1 MLTQTT
7 KKLSKKLLPAVAV
20 ACALLTGLPAQA
32 ESSWSAIQKKGVLR
46 CAAAI
51 APVYVM
57 RNPQSG
63 QYSGLFANLCR
74 DFGEQVL
81 KVKVEFIDAT
91 WDNIVAGLQSN
102 KWDMAPALNPTPAR
116 SLVVAFTDP
125 VVESQTALVVHK
137 DNPKFAGAG
146 TAAEDYDKAGVR
158 ITSHAGSVP
167 AMSIAPVFK
176 NATIQLLPGTE
187 ETRLALMSRRAD
199 ALAGDSGE
207 VMPIIVAN
215 PDFKRI
221 LLEPTL
227 AKGYVAFGVSRDM
240 SVNDLATFNIY
251 LRQRKDAGEIE
262 QMFNAALQEVVDAA
276 R

>member
-1 MLTQTT
+1 MLTPH
-7 KKLSKKLLPAVAV
+7 KNKIRKALLGALA
-20 ACALLTGLPAQA
+20 ACALFSQSPALA
-32 ESSWSAIQKKGVLR
+32 EGSWSAIQKKGVLR

-57 RNPQSG
+57 RDPHSG
-63 QYSGLFANLCR
+63 NYSGIFAELCR

-81 KVKVEFIDAT
+81 KVKVQFIDAT

-116 SLVVAFTDP
+116 SLVVAFSDP

-137 DNPKFAGAG
+137 NNPKFTGASNKV
-146 TAAEDYDKAGVR
+146 ADYDKAGVR

-176 NATIQLLPGTE
+176 NASIQLLPGTE

-207 VMPIIVAN
+207 VLPLIGAN
-215 PDFKRI
+215 PEFKRI
-221 LLEPTL
+221 LLEPAL
-227 AKGYVAFGVSRDM
+227 AKGYVAFGLSRDM
-240 SVNDLATFNIY
+240 SANDLATFNIY

-262 QMFNAALQEVVDAA
+262 QMLDAA
-276 R
+276 VKQAIEAAR

>member
-1 MLTQTT
+1 MLTSSIR
-7 KKLSKKLLPAVAV
+7 KILLGALATS
-20 ACALLTGLPAQA
+20 ALLLQTPAQA
-32 ESSWSAIQKKGVLR
+32 EGSWSAVQKKGVLR

-57 RNPQSG
+57 RDPKSG
-63 QYSGLFANLCR
+63 QYNGLFANLCR

-81 KVKVEFIDAT
+81 KVKVEFVDAT

-116 SLVVAFTDP
+116 SLVVAFSDP

-146 TAAEDYDKAGVR
+146 NQVSDYDKKDVR
-158 ITSHAGSVP
+158 LTSHAGSVP

-187 ETRLALMSRRAD
+187 ETRLALLSRRAD

-207 VMPIIVAN
+207 VMPIIGAN
-215 PDFKRI
+215 PEFKRI
-221 LLEPTL
+221 LLEPAI
-227 AKGYVAFGVSRDM
+227 AKGYVAFGFSREM
-240 SVNDLATFNIY
+240 SSHDLAVFNIY
-251 LRQRKDAGEIE
+251 LRQRKDAGDIDR
-262 QMFNAALQEVVDAA
+262 MFDEALKEVVAA
-276 R
+276 ATR

>member
-1 MLTQTT
+1 MLTSSIRKT
-7 KKLSKKLLPAVAV
+7 LLGALA
-20 ACALLTGLPAQA
+20 ASALLLQMPAQA
-32 ESSWSAIQKKGVLR
+32 ESSWSTIQKKGVLR
-46 CAAAI
+46 CAAAV
-51 APVYVM
+51 APGYVM
-57 RNPQSG
+57 RNPHSG

-74 DFGEQVL
+74 DFGENVL
-81 KVKVEFIDAT
+81 KVKVEFVDAT

-116 SLVVAFTDP
+116 SLVVAFSDP
-125 VVESQTALVVHK
+125 VVESETALVVHK

-146 TAAEDYDKAGVR
+146 NKVADYDKAGVR

-207 VMPIIVAN
+207 VLPLIGAN

-221 LLEPTL
+221 LLEPSI
-227 AKGYVAFGVSRDM
+227 AKGYVAFGLSREM
-240 SVNDLATFNIY
+240 STADLATFNIY
-251 LRQRKDAGEIE
+251 IRQQKDAGVID
-262 QMFNAALQEVVDAA
+262 QMLDEAIKEVIAAAQ
-276 R
+276 